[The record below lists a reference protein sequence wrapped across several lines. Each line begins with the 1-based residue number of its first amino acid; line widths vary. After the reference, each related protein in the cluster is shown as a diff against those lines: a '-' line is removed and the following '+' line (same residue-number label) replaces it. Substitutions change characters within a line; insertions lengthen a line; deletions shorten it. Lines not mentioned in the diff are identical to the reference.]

1 MASAGNTGRIIFD
14 VSTSM
19 HWSGPPV
26 GIVRVERE
34 FALWALTNLPDA
46 RFAFFDPRR
55 MAYCTLQMDIR
66 PFLVGDATLET
77 LGLPDPAKPG
87 QRKTD
92 RAPAALRSVVLW
104 IGRPRR
110 MLLGR
115 LEVIRLTTMSPR
127 LRRLSGWLQE
137 QLMSTKYREIM
148 VAPNGARRA
157 FFLYHTVVGDRID
170 LLPSD
175 TLICAGAGW
184 AHSNID
190 VIKVLK
196 ARIKF
201 SFVLLCHDL
210 IPILFPHFYLKR
222 DVDLFQAYMREA
234 LALADLILVASRKT
248 EEDCQNYFK
257 QHNIE
262 ARKIAIVPL
271 GIAVTSGGRSAA
283 PFLPNGLEPGRF
295 VLMVSTVEPRKG
307 HRLLYH
313 VWRRLA
319 ADGVAELH
327 GFKLVFVGRRGWM
340 VDGLIRQ
347 IRSDKVVAEQIIM
360 ISGANDD
367 LVNALYNDA
376 AFCVYPSKYEGYG
389 LPICEAFS
397 RGKAVLASA
406 GGALPELVRGLSP
419 CLDPDDEEAWYKS
432 IRDWIEHPYARA
444 PFEDAIRDHFKHPT
458 WSEAAKTFF
467 AACASSRDHLTPVR

>member
-14 VSTSM
+14 VTNSM
-19 HWSGPPV
+19 YWTGPPV

-46 RFAFFDPRR
+46 RFAFFDPRQ
-55 MAYCTLQMDIR
+55 MAYCVLQTDIR
-66 PFLVGDATLET
+66 PFLLGDATLET

-104 IGRPRR
+104 IGRARR

-137 QLMSTKYREIM
+137 QLMSAKYREIM

-157 FFLYHTVVGDRID
+157 FFPYQMVLGDRID
-170 LLPSD
+170 FSPSD

-184 AHSNID
+184 AHTNIGA
-190 VIKVLK
+190 IKDLK
-196 ARIKF
+196 AHIKF

-210 IPILFPHFYLKR
+210 IPILFPHFYLKH
-222 DVDLFQAYMREA
+222 DVDLFQTYMREA
-234 LALADLILVASRKT
+234 LPLADLIVVASRKT
-248 EEDCQNYFK
+248 ENDCRNYLK
-257 QHNIE
+257 QHGIE
-262 ARKIAIVPL
+262 ASKIAIVPL
-271 GIAVTSGGRSAA
+271 GIDVTSGDRSAA
-283 PFLPNGLEPGRF
+283 PSLPNGLAPGRF
-295 VLMVSTVEPRKG
+295 VLMVSTMEPRKG

-319 ADGVAELH
+319 ADGVTELY

-340 VDGLIRQ
+340 VDGLIRR
-347 IRSDKVVAEQIIM
+347 IRSDTAVADQIIM
-360 ISGANDD
+360 ITGANDD
-367 LVNALYNDA
+367 LVNALYNSA

-419 CLDPDDEEAWYKS
+419 CLDPDDEEAWYKL

-444 PFEDAIRDHFKHPT
+444 PFEDAIRGHFKHPT

-467 AACASSRDHLTPVR
+467 AACASSRGPLTPMR